1 MRRWSSRRLAPAV
14 PVTYTPLPPFP
25 QTTRE
30 PATDGPRSAL
40 RELVLR
46 HPTRDDGAAMYR
58 FVRDHGGLEL
68 NTAYAYIVLAGDQT
82 ATSLVA
88 YDDDGTLRGFVL
100 GYRPPTRPDVLFV
113 WQIGVDPATRG
124 LGLGRRMLLRL
135 LDDTRPDGVRYL
147 EATVTPSNGASQ
159 KLFRSVAR
167 ELDVECEDRPHLTSD
182 VFPDDGHEAEDLF
195 RIGPF

>member
-1 MRRWSSRRLAPAV
+1 MTR
-14 PVTYTPLPPFP
+14 TPLPPSP
-25 QTTRE
+25 ETTR
-30 PATDGPRSAL
+30 ATAIDERDHAPS
-40 RELVLR
+40 ELTLR

-68 NTAYAYIVLAGDQT
+68 NTGYAYVVFAGDLT

-88 YDDDGTLRGFVL
+88 YDEGGTLRGFVL

-113 WQIGVDPATRG
+113 WQVGVDPATRG
-124 LGLGRRMLLRL
+124 QGLGRRMLLRL
-135 LDDTRPDGVRYL
+135 VDDTRPAGVHYL

-167 ELDVECEDRPHLTSD
+167 ELDAECEDRPHLTTD
-182 VFPDDGHEAEDLF
+182 VFPEPGHEAEDLF